1 MSNATRRQTIHQAF
15 VREIRVRAMG
25 LPISAVEAAFHKVVS
40 DDSRAQLCEALYIRA
55 CHPQGLDAC
64 RRNKAEVKGLSQTNT
79 AKKAMVAEGKSI
91 AKLGYFTKKIRSSFP
106 SYLPLL
112 SKKE

>member
-40 DDSRAQLCEALYIRA
+40 DDSRAQLC
-55 CHPQGLDAC
+55 
-64 RRNKAEVKGLSQTNT
+64 
-79 AKKAMVAEGKSI
+79 
-91 AKLGYFTKKIRSSFP
+91 
-106 SYLPLL
+106 
-112 SKKE
+112 